1 MIGEI
6 LLGVL
11 LLLLF
16 FALLAPTESMRW
28 WATQSPDEA
37 EERAARLSALLT
49 AAEGGED
56 DKLSYVVYISGVG
69 AFEPEASLAGE
80 RPLLEAVRTR
90 LDGIGLVSQIYP
102 YSMTN
107 HGLLEERLSSWW
119 WRIVQRR
126 TAGGPGAPLARIIIN
141 FRNALQVGVSLDQ
154 RYGPLYSLGI
164 ANVIWDELL
173 DAGYHPADQR
183 PIVLLSWSG
192 GAQIAV
198 GASWYLAATGAPVY
212 LISVGGFM
220 DSDPGFDKL
229 AHAWLFKGTR
239 DWVQGA
245 ARLFPGR
252 WPINRRSSW
261 NRALAEGRVTVRTI
275 GPLKHLG
282 RGSYLS
288 QGVKMPDGRTGREI
302 TTEVIC
308 ATLIHAGLAVP
319 RPAGKPPVPV
329 KPPATSA
336 PPVDSVTRRDTTGRR
351 RHPR

>member
-1 MIGEI
+1 MIGQI

-28 WATQSPDEA
+28 WATQSPAEA
-37 EERAARLSALLT
+37 EERADRLAALLT
-49 AAEGGED
+49 AAKGGED

-119 WRIVQRR
+119 WRIVQRH
-126 TAGGPGAPLARIIIN
+126 TAGGPAAPLARIIIN
-141 FRNALQVGVSLDQ
+141 FLNALQVMVSLDQ

-173 DAGYHPADQR
+173 DAGYRPADQR

-192 GAQIAV
+192 GAQIAL

-212 LISVGGFM
+212 LISIGGFV

-229 AHAWLFKGTR
+229 THAWMFKGTR
-239 DWVQGA
+239 DWVQDV

-252 WPINRRSSW
+252 WPINRKSSW
-261 NRALAEGRVTVRTI
+261 NRALAEGRVTTRTI

-302 TTEVIC
+302 TTDTIC
-308 ATLIHAGLAVP
+308 DTLIATGLAFP
-319 RPAGKPPVPV
+319 RAPGKQPEPV
-329 KPPATSA
+329 KPPATC
-336 PPVDSVTRRDTTGRR
+336 PPALNRGVPGEPSGR
-351 RHPR
+351 PRQS

>member
-1 MIGEI
+1 MVVEV
-6 LLGVL
+6 LLGL
-11 LLLLF
+11 LLVLF
-16 FALLAPTESMRW
+16 FSLVLAPNESMRW
-28 WATQSPDEA
+28 WATQSTEEA
-37 EERAARLSALLT
+37 EERADRLRALLT
-49 AAEGGED
+49 SADGGD
-56 DKLSYVVYISGVG
+56 DDRLSYVVYISGVG

-107 HGLLEERLSSWW
+107 HGLLEKRLSSWW
-119 WRIVQRR
+119 WRIVQRQ
-126 TAGGPGAPLARIIIN
+126 TAGGPAAPLARIIIN
-141 FRNALQVGVSLDQ
+141 FRNALQVGVSLDR

-173 DAGYHPADQR
+173 EAGYHPADQR

-192 GAQIAV
+192 GAQIAA
-198 GASWYLAATGAPVY
+198 GSAWYLAATGAPVY

-229 AHAWLFKGTR
+229 THAWQFTGTE
-239 DWVQGA
+239 DWVQGV

-252 WPINRRSSW
+252 WPVNRGSSW
-261 NRALAEGRVTVRTI
+261 NRAMAEGRLTIETI
-275 GPLKHLG
+275 GPLRHLG

-302 TTEVIC
+302 TTDTIC
-308 ATLIHAGLAVP
+308 ETLIGAGLAVP
-319 RPAGKPPVPV
+319 RDPDKQPEPV
-329 KPPATSA
+329 KPPATCA
-336 PPVDSVTRRDTTGRR
+336 REVTRGDRR
-351 RHPR
+351 PPPGQPPRS

>member
-1 MIGEI
+1 MMIGEI
-6 LLGVL
+6 LLGL
-11 LLLLF
+11 LLLLMF

-37 EERAARLSALLT
+37 EDRAARLAALLT

-119 WRIVQRR
+119 WRIVQRQ
-126 TAGGPGAPLARIIIN
+126 TAGGPTAPLARIIIN

-192 GAQIAV
+192 GSQIAV
-198 GASWYLAATGAPVY
+198 GAAWYLAATGAPVY
-212 LISVGGFM
+212 LISIGGFM

-229 AHAWLFKGTR
+229 THAWQFKGTR
-239 DWVQGA
+239 DWVQGV
-245 ARLFPGR
+245 ARIFPGR
-252 WPINRRSSW
+252 WPINRHSSW
-261 NRALAEGRVTVRTI
+261 NRAVAEGRVTIRTI

-302 TTEVIC
+302 TTDVIC
-308 ATLIHAGLAVP
+308 ETLISAGLAVP
-319 RPAGKPPVPV
+319 RPAGKPPAPV

-336 PPVDSVTRRDTTGRR
+336 PTVDRETPRGTTGRR
-351 RHPR
+351 HRG